1 MRMDSPISNPFPR
14 VLPSSVPARRPT
26 NSAPALQKGAGSLS
40 AWAQVTLPIAALR
53 DAALLSRQMW
63 DATRHLLPPPLI
75 GGVQAGRWQ
84 DGVWSLTASSSAVAA
99 KLSQFKPTLLRHL
112 QERGFA
118 LRDIRIRVQPQG
130 ESTALAPQPQS
141 QGPTCPTAVKAQLR
155 ALLGRGN

>member
-1 MRMDSPISNPFPR
+1 MPAKRPA
-14 VLPSSVPARRPT
+14 VAPS
-26 NSAPALQKGAGSLS
+26 LQKGAKSLS

-63 DATRHLLPPPLI
+63 NAAQPMLPPALL
-75 GGVQAGRWQ
+75 GGVQPGRWQ
-84 DGVWSLTASSSAVAA
+84 EGVWSLTARSSAVAA

-130 ESTALAPQPQS
+130 ERCAPSAQPQPQ
-141 QGPTCPTAVKAQLR
+141 GPNCPSAVKDRLR
-155 ALLGRGN
+155 ALLSRAGYR